1 MKQRP
6 GIRPLL
12 ICMMLSISCGAGA
25 HPEDSPLTFIPHRND
40 NGAIIF
46 TNIPKKC
53 FRNGVLLCTRYHP
66 MFAHGQAMKKP
77 AQE

>member
-1 MKQRP
+1 MFS
-6 GIRPLL
+6 
-12 ICMMLSISCGAGA
+12 MMLLLSCGAGA
-25 HPEDSPLTFIPHRND
+25 HPEDSPLTFIPHKND

-66 MFAHGQAMKKP
+66 VFAHGHVRKKMP
-77 AQE
+77 EQ